1 MSGSVTSSADPGPAG
16 ASGPASASAAIT
28 HAMNDFMPSSFE
40 LVGEWPEPKI
50 VLQRLPEPGESE
62 RLDDEEEEDQAAED
76 PDLGGDVAVA
86 DRHPRPSHARPHEV
100 LREHGQHDHGRQAEE
115 VLPGPGIERYP
126 QQREVGDVDRR
137 VHAAADPADVGDAP
151 LDDVLDGEG

>member
-50 VLQRLPEPGESE
+50 VLQRLPEPGEPE
-62 RLDDEEEEDQAAED
+62 RLDDEEEEDQA
-76 PDLGGDVAVA
+76 PK
-86 DRHPRPSHARPHEV
+86 H
-100 LREHGQHDHGRQAEE
+100 HGRAVHGAVRRPATPGSSAEADNR
-115 VLPGPGIERYP
+115 VGIS
-126 QQREVGDVDRR
+126 
-137 VHAAADPADVGDAP
+137 
-151 LDDVLDGEG
+151 

>member
-50 VLQRLPEPGESE
+50 VLQRLPEPGEPE
-62 RLDDEEEEDQAAED
+62 RLDDEKEEDQAAED
-76 PDLGGDVAVA
+76 NELGVRADVRRHEAAGDTADGDHRVA
-86 DRHPRPSHARPHEV
+86 DR
-100 LREHGQHDHGRQAEE
+100 GGQQHDAGSADVRAAEGAHADDDQHAEE
-115 VLPGPGIERYP
+115 
-126 QQREVGDVDRR
+126 QDRDR
-137 VHAAADPADVGDAP
+137 
-151 LDDVLDGEG
+151 